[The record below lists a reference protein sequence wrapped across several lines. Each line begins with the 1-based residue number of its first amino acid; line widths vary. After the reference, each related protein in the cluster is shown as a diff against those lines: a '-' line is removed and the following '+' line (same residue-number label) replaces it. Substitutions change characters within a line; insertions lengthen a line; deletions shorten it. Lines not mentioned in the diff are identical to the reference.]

1 MSEALEVKN
10 LFKTF
15 PVGKKGFFSKPAGYV
30 HAVDGVSLSIKSGE
44 TLGIVGESGCGKSTL
59 GKAIVGILAPVTGEV
74 VFDGEKVKKLTRGK
88 RPKHFRNLQMI
99 FQDPYGSLNPR
110 RKIGVQIAD
119 GLIVAGMPKKL
130 ALLKAA
136 DLLEKVGLPRNAVD
150 RFAHQF
156 SGGQRQRISIAR
168 ALAAAPTA
176 IIADEPISALD
187 TSSQAQVA
195 NLLVNLVD
203 EFDMGMV
210 FISHDLSIVRR
221 ISDRVAV
228 MYLGKIVEVGT
239 VDQIWNNPSHPYTRA
254 LISAIPHADGTS
266 FMPQDLPGDVP
277 NPMSPPSGCRF
288 HPRCPLAKAEC
299 RSEEPALRKLGDG
312 RDVDC
317 VLQTSGSQPV
327 TITLN

>member
-1 MSEALEVKN
+1 MKEILNVKN
-10 LFKTF
+10 
-15 PVGKKGFFSKPAGYV
+15 VAVEYDRHGSKVRAVAG
-30 HAVDGVSLSIKSGE
+30 VDLTLNTGE
-44 TLGIVGESGCGKSTL
+44 ILGLVGESGCGKSTL

-74 VFDGEKVKKLTRGK
+74 VFDGQVVKKLTRGK
-88 RPKHFRNLQMI
+88 RPEHFRNLQMV

-130 ALLKAA
+130 ALIKAQ
-136 DLLEKVGLPRNAVD
+136 DLLEKVGLPRNAID
-150 RFAHQF
+150 RYAHQF

-266 FMPQDLPGDVP
+266 FMPKDLPGDVP

-288 HPRCPLAKAEC
+288 HPRCPLAKPEC
-299 RSEEPALRKLGDG
+299 STQEPELRRLADG
-312 RDVDC
+312 RDVSC

>member
-1 MSEALEVKN
+1 MKEILNLKN
-10 LFKTF
+10 VAVEYDRHGRK
-15 PVGKKGFFSKPAGYV
+15 VRAVAG
-30 HAVDGVSLSIKSGE
+30 VDLTLNSGE
-44 TLGIVGESGCGKSTL
+44 ILGLVGESGCGKSTL
-59 GKAIVGILAPVTGEV
+59 GKAIVGILRPVTGEI
-74 VFDGEKVKKLTRGK
+74 VFDGQKVKKLTRGK
-88 RPKHFRNLQMI
+88 RPEHFRNLQMV

-119 GLIVAGMPKKL
+119 GLIVAGMSKKL
-130 ALLKAA
+130 ALVKAA

-266 FMPQDLPGDVP
+266 FMPKDLPGDVP

-288 HPRCPLAKAEC
+288 HPRCPLAKPEC
-299 RSEEPALRKLGDG
+299 SSNEPELRRLADG
-312 RDVDC
+312 RDVSC
-317 VLQTSGSQPV
+317 VLQTAGSQPV

>member
-1 MSEALEVKN
+1 MKEILNLKN
-10 LFKTF
+10 VAVEYDRHGRK
-15 PVGKKGFFSKPAGYV
+15 VRAVAG
-30 HAVDGVSLSIKSGE
+30 VDLTLNSGE
-44 TLGIVGESGCGKSTL
+44 ILGLVGESGCGKSTL
-59 GKAIVGILAPVTGEV
+59 GKAIVGILSPITGDI
-74 VFDGEKVKKLTRGK
+74 VFDGQKVKKLTRGK
-88 RPKHFRNLQMI
+88 RPDHFRNLQMV

-119 GLIVAGMPKKL
+119 GLIVAGMSKKL
-130 ALLKAA
+130 ALVKAA

-266 FMPQDLPGDVP
+266 FMPKDLPGDVP
-277 NPMSPPSGCRF
+277 NPISPPSGCRF
-288 HPRCPLAKAEC
+288 HPRCPLAKPEC
-299 RSEEPALRKLGDG
+299 SSNEPELRRLADG
-312 RDVDC
+312 RDVSC
-317 VLQTSGSQPV
+317 VLQTAGSQPV

>member
-1 MSEALEVKN
+1 MKEILNIKN
-10 LFKTF
+10 VSVEYDRHGRK
-15 PVGKKGFFSKPAGYV
+15 VRAVAG
-30 HAVDGVSLSIKSGE
+30 VDLTLNSGE
-44 TLGIVGESGCGKSTL
+44 ILGLVGESGCGKSTL
-59 GKAIVGILAPVTGEV
+59 GKAIVGILAPVSGEV

-88 RPKHFRNLQMI
+88 RPEHFRNLQMI

-288 HPRCPLAKAEC
+288 HPRCPLAKEEC
-299 RSEEPALRKLGDG
+299 KTQEPGLRKLGDG
-312 RDVDC
+312 RDVAC
-317 VLQTSGSQPV
+317 VLQTAGNQPV
-327 TITLN
+327 TITLS

>member
-1 MSEALEVKN
+1 MKEILNVKN
-10 LFKTF
+10 
-15 PVGKKGFFSKPAGYV
+15 VAVEYDRHGSKVRAVAG
-30 HAVDGVSLSIKSGE
+30 VDLTLNTGE
-44 TLGIVGESGCGKSTL
+44 ILGLVGESGCGKSTL

-74 VFDGEKVKKLTRGK
+74 VFDGQVVKKLTRGK
-88 RPKHFRNLQMI
+88 RPEHFRNLQMV

-130 ALLKAA
+130 ALIKAQ
-136 DLLEKVGLPRNAVD
+136 DLLEKVGLPRNAID
-150 RFAHQF
+150 RYAHQF

-266 FMPQDLPGDVP
+266 FMPKDLPGDVP

-288 HPRCPLAKAEC
+288 HPRCPLAKPEC
-299 RSEEPALRKLGDG
+299 STQEPELRKLADG
-312 RDVDC
+312 RDVSC
-317 VLQTSGSQPV
+317 VLQTSGNQPV

>member
-1 MSEALEVKN
+1 MKEILNIKN
-10 LFKTF
+10 VAVEYDRHGRK
-15 PVGKKGFFSKPAGYV
+15 VRAVAG
-30 HAVDGVSLSIKSGE
+30 VDLTLNTGE
-44 TLGIVGESGCGKSTL
+44 ILGLVGESGCGKSTL

-74 VFDGEKVKKLTRGK
+74 VFDGQVVKKLTRGK
-88 RPKHFRNLQMI
+88 RPEHFRNLQMV

-119 GLIVAGMPKKL
+119 GLIVAGMSKKL
-130 ALLKAA
+130 ALVKAA

-266 FMPQDLPGDVP
+266 FMPKDLPGDVP

-288 HPRCPLAKAEC
+288 HPRCPLAKSEC
-299 RSEEPALRKLGDG
+299 SSNEPELRRLADG
-312 RDVDC
+312 RDVSC
-317 VLQTSGSQPV
+317 VLQTAGSQPV

>member
-1 MSEALEVKN
+1 MKEILNLKN
-10 LFKTF
+10 VAVEYDRHGRK
-15 PVGKKGFFSKPAGYV
+15 VRAVAG
-30 HAVDGVSLSIKSGE
+30 VDLTLNSGE
-44 TLGIVGESGCGKSTL
+44 ILGLVGESGCGKSTL
-59 GKAIVGILAPVTGEV
+59 GKAIVGILSPITGDI
-74 VFDGEKVKKLTRGK
+74 VFDGQKVKKLTRGK
-88 RPKHFRNLQMI
+88 RPDHFRNLQMV

-119 GLIVAGMPKKL
+119 GLIVAGMSKKL
-130 ALLKAA
+130 ALVKAA

-266 FMPQDLPGDVP
+266 FMPKDLPGDVP

-288 HPRCPLAKAEC
+288 HPRCPLAKPEC
-299 RSEEPALRKLGDG
+299 SSNEPELRRLADG
-312 RDVDC
+312 RDVSC
-317 VLQTSGSQPV
+317 VLQTAGSQPV

>member
-1 MSEALEVKN
+1 MKEILNLKN
-10 LFKTF
+10 VAVEYDRHGRK
-15 PVGKKGFFSKPAGYV
+15 VRAVAG
-30 HAVDGVSLSIKSGE
+30 VDLTLNSGE
-44 TLGIVGESGCGKSTL
+44 ILGLVGESGCGKSTL
-59 GKAIVGILAPVTGEV
+59 GKAIVGILRPITGEI
-74 VFDGEKVKKLTRGK
+74 VFDRQKVKKLTRGK
-88 RPKHFRNLQMI
+88 RPEHFRNLQMV

-119 GLIVAGMPKKL
+119 GLIVAGMSKKL
-130 ALLKAA
+130 ALVKAA

-168 ALAAAPTA
+168 ALAASPTA

-266 FMPQDLPGDVP
+266 FMPKDLPGDVP
-277 NPMSPPSGCRF
+277 NPMSPPSDCRF

-299 RSEEPALRKLGDG
+299 ASNEPELRKLADG
-312 RDVDC
+312 RDVSC
-317 VLQTSGSQPV
+317 VLQTAGSQPV

>member
-1 MSEALEVKN
+1 MSKKAALV
-10 LFKTF
+10 
-15 PVGKKGFFSKPAGYV
+15 
-30 HAVDGVSLSIKSGE
+30 
-44 TLGIVGESGCGKSTL
+44 
-59 GKAIVGILAPVTGEV
+59 
-74 VFDGEKVKKLTRGK
+74 
-88 RPKHFRNLQMI
+88 
-99 FQDPYGSLNPR
+99 
-110 RKIGVQIAD
+110 
-119 GLIVAGMPKKL
+119 
-130 ALLKAA
+130 KAA
-136 DLLEKVGLPRNAVD
+136 DLLERVGLPRNAVD

-168 ALAAAPTA
+168 ALAASPTA

-266 FMPQDLPGDVP
+266 FMPKDLPGDVP

-288 HPRCPLAKAEC
+288 HPRCPLAKPEC
-299 RSEEPALRKLGDG
+299 STQEPELRKLADG
-312 RDVDC
+312 RDVSC

>member
-1 MSEALEVKN
+1 MKEILNLKN
-10 LFKTF
+10 VAVEYDRHGRK
-15 PVGKKGFFSKPAGYV
+15 VRAVAG
-30 HAVDGVSLSIKSGE
+30 VDLTLNSGE
-44 TLGIVGESGCGKSTL
+44 ILGLVGESGCGKSTL
-59 GKAIVGILAPVTGEV
+59 GKAIVGILSPITGEI
-74 VFDGEKVKKLTRGK
+74 VFDGQKVKKLTRGK
-88 RPKHFRNLQMI
+88 RPEHFRNLQMV

-110 RKIGVQIAD
+110 RKIGMQIAD
-119 GLIVAGMPKKL
+119 GLIVAGMSKKL
-130 ALLKAA
+130 ALVKAA

-266 FMPQDLPGDVP
+266 FMPKDLPGDVP

-288 HPRCPLAKAEC
+288 HPRCPLAKPEC
-299 RSEEPALRKLGDG
+299 SSNEPELRRLADG
-312 RDVDC
+312 RDVSC
-317 VLQTSGSQPV
+317 VLQTAGSQPV

>member
-1 MSEALEVKN
+1 
-10 LFKTF
+10 
-15 PVGKKGFFSKPAGYV
+15 
-30 HAVDGVSLSIKSGE
+30 
-44 TLGIVGESGCGKSTL
+44 
-59 GKAIVGILAPVTGEV
+59 
-74 VFDGEKVKKLTRGK
+74 
-88 RPKHFRNLQMI
+88 MI

-288 HPRCPLAKAEC
+288 HPRCPLAKEEC
-299 RSEEPALRKLGDG
+299 KT
-312 RDVDC
+312 
-317 VLQTSGSQPV
+317 Q
-327 TITLN
+327 

>member
-1 MSEALEVKN
+1 MKEILSVKN
-10 LFKTF
+10 VAVEYDRHGLK
-15 PVGKKGFFSKPAGYV
+15 VRAVAG
-30 HAVDGVSLSIKSGE
+30 VDLTLNTGE
-44 TLGIVGESGCGKSTL
+44 ILGLVGESGCGKSTL

-288 HPRCPLAKAEC
+288 HPRCPLAKPEC
-299 RSEEPALRKLGDG
+299 SNSEPELRRLADG
-312 RDVDC
+312 RDVSC
-317 VLQTSGSQPV
+317 VLQTAGSQPV

>member
-1 MSEALEVKN
+1 MKEILNLKN
-10 LFKTF
+10 VAVEYDRHGRK
-15 PVGKKGFFSKPAGYV
+15 VRAVAG
-30 HAVDGVSLSIKSGE
+30 VDLTLNSGE
-44 TLGIVGESGCGKSTL
+44 ILGLVGESGCGKSTL
-59 GKAIVGILAPVTGEV
+59 GKAIVGILRPVTGEI
-74 VFDGEKVKKLTRGK
+74 VFDGQNVRKLTRGK
-88 RPKHFRNLQMI
+88 RPEHFRNLQMV

-119 GLIVAGMPKKL
+119 GLIVAGMSKKL
-130 ALLKAA
+130 ALVKAA

-266 FMPQDLPGDVP
+266 FMPKDLPGDVP

-288 HPRCPLAKAEC
+288 HPRCPLAKPEC
-299 RSEEPALRKLGDG
+299 SSNEPELRRLADG
-312 RDVDC
+312 RDVSC
-317 VLQTSGSQPV
+317 VLQTAGSQPV

>member
-1 MSEALEVKN
+1 MKEILNLKN
-10 LFKTF
+10 VAVEYDRHGRK
-15 PVGKKGFFSKPAGYV
+15 VRAVAGV
-30 HAVDGVSLSIKSGE
+30 NLTLNSGE
-44 TLGIVGESGCGKSTL
+44 ILGLVGESGCGKSTL
-59 GKAIVGILAPVTGEV
+59 GKAIVGILRPVTGEI
-74 VFDGEKVKKLTRGK
+74 VFDGQNVKKLTRGK
-88 RPKHFRNLQMI
+88 RPEHFRNLQMV

-119 GLIVAGMPKKL
+119 GLIVAGMSKKL
-130 ALLKAA
+130 ALVKAA

-266 FMPQDLPGDVP
+266 FMPKDLPGDVP

-288 HPRCPLAKAEC
+288 HPRCPLAKPEC
-299 RSEEPALRKLGDG
+299 SSNEPELRRLADG
-312 RDVDC
+312 RDVSC
-317 VLQTSGSQPV
+317 VLQTAGSQPV

>member
-1 MSEALEVKN
+1 MKEILNLKN
-10 LFKTF
+10 VAVEYDRHGRK
-15 PVGKKGFFSKPAGYV
+15 VRAVAG
-30 HAVDGVSLSIKSGE
+30 VDLTLNSGE
-44 TLGIVGESGCGKSTL
+44 ILGLVGESGCGKSTL
-59 GKAIVGILAPVTGEV
+59 GKAIVGILRPITGEI
-74 VFDGEKVKKLTRGK
+74 VFDGQNVKKLTRGK
-88 RPKHFRNLQMI
+88 RPEHFRNLQMV

-119 GLIVAGMPKKL
+119 GLIVAGMSKKL
-130 ALLKAA
+130 ALVKAA

-168 ALAAAPTA
+168 ALAASPTA

-266 FMPQDLPGDVP
+266 FMPKDLPGDVP

-288 HPRCPLAKAEC
+288 HPRCPLAKPEC
-299 RSEEPALRKLGDG
+299 STNQPELRRLADG
-312 RDVDC
+312 RDVSC
-317 VLQTSGSQPV
+317 VLQTAGSQPV

>member
-1 MSEALEVKN
+1 MKEILNLKN
-10 LFKTF
+10 VAVEYDRHGRK
-15 PVGKKGFFSKPAGYV
+15 VRAVAG
-30 HAVDGVSLSIKSGE
+30 VDLTLNSGE
-44 TLGIVGESGCGKSTL
+44 ILGLVGESGCGKSTL
-59 GKAIVGILAPVTGEV
+59 GKAIVGILSPITGEI
-74 VFDGEKVKKLTRGK
+74 VFDGQKVKKLTRGK
-88 RPKHFRNLQMI
+88 RPDHFRNLQMV

-110 RKIGVQIAD
+110 RKIGMQIAD
-119 GLIVAGMPKKL
+119 GLIVAGMSKKL
-130 ALLKAA
+130 ALVKAA

-266 FMPQDLPGDVP
+266 FMPKDLPGDVP

-288 HPRCPLAKAEC
+288 HPRCPLAKPEC
-299 RSEEPALRKLGDG
+299 SSNEPELRKLADG
-312 RDVDC
+312 RDVSC
-317 VLQTSGSQPV
+317 VLQTAGSQPV

>member
-1 MSEALEVKN
+1 MKEILNLKN
-10 LFKTF
+10 VAVEYDRHGRK
-15 PVGKKGFFSKPAGYV
+15 VRAVAG
-30 HAVDGVSLSIKSGE
+30 VDLTLNSGE
-44 TLGIVGESGCGKSTL
+44 ILGLVGESGCGKSTL
-59 GKAIVGILAPVTGEV
+59 GKAIVGILRPVTGEI
-74 VFDGEKVKKLTRGK
+74 VFDGQNVKKLTRGK
-88 RPKHFRNLQMI
+88 RPEHFRNLQMV

-119 GLIVAGMPKKL
+119 GLIVAGMSKKL
-130 ALLKAA
+130 ALVKAA

-266 FMPQDLPGDVP
+266 FMPKDLPGDVP

-288 HPRCPLAKAEC
+288 HPRCPLAKPEC
-299 RSEEPALRKLGDG
+299 SSNEPELRRLADG
-312 RDVDC
+312 QDVSC
-317 VLQTSGSQPV
+317 VLQTAGSQPV

>member
-1 MSEALEVKN
+1 MKEILNVKN
-10 LFKTF
+10 VAVEYDRHGRK
-15 PVGKKGFFSKPAGYV
+15 VRAVAG
-30 HAVDGVSLSIKSGE
+30 VDLTLNTGE
-44 TLGIVGESGCGKSTL
+44 ILGLVGESGCGKSTL

-74 VFDGEKVKKLTRGK
+74 VFDGQVVKKLTRGK
-88 RPKHFRNLQMI
+88 RPEHFRNLQMV

-130 ALLKAA
+130 ALIKAQ
-136 DLLEKVGLPRNAVD
+136 DLLEKVGLPRNAID
-150 RFAHQF
+150 RYAHQF

-266 FMPQDLPGDVP
+266 FMPKDLPGDVP

-288 HPRCPLAKAEC
+288 HPRCPLAKPEC
-299 RSEEPALRKLGDG
+299 SSNEPELRKLADG
-312 RDVDC
+312 RDVSC
-317 VLQTSGSQPV
+317 VLQTAGSQPV

>member
-1 MSEALEVKN
+1 MKEILNLKN
-10 LFKTF
+10 VAVEYDRHGRK
-15 PVGKKGFFSKPAGYV
+15 VRAVAG
-30 HAVDGVSLSIKSGE
+30 VDLTLNSGE
-44 TLGIVGESGCGKSTL
+44 ILGLVGESGCGKSTL
-59 GKAIVGILAPVTGEV
+59 GKAIVGILRPITGEI
-74 VFDGEKVKKLTRGK
+74 VFDGQNVKKLTRGK
-88 RPKHFRNLQMI
+88 RPEHFRNLQMV

-119 GLIVAGMPKKL
+119 GLIVAGMSKKL
-130 ALLKAA
+130 ALVKAA

-168 ALAAAPTA
+168 ALAASPTA

-266 FMPQDLPGDVP
+266 FMPKDLPGDVP

-288 HPRCPLAKAEC
+288 HPRCPLAKPEC
-299 RSEEPALRKLGDG
+299 STNEPELRRLADG
-312 RDVDC
+312 RDVSC
-317 VLQTSGSQPV
+317 VLQTAGSQPV

>member
-1 MSEALEVKN
+1 MKEILNLKN
-10 LFKTF
+10 VAVEYDRHGRK
-15 PVGKKGFFSKPAGYV
+15 VRAVAGV
-30 HAVDGVSLSIKSGE
+30 NLTLNSGE
-44 TLGIVGESGCGKSTL
+44 ILGLVGESGCGKSTL
-59 GKAIVGILAPVTGEV
+59 GKAIVGILRPVTGEI
-74 VFDGEKVKKLTRGK
+74 VFDGQNVKKLTRGK
-88 RPKHFRNLQMI
+88 RPEHFRNLQMV

-119 GLIVAGMPKKL
+119 GLIVAGMSKKL
-130 ALLKAA
+130 ALVKAA

-168 ALAAAPTA
+168 ALAASPTA

-266 FMPQDLPGDVP
+266 FMPKDLPGDVP

-288 HPRCPLAKAEC
+288 HPRCPLAKPEC
-299 RSEEPALRKLGDG
+299 SSNEPELRRLADG
-312 RDVDC
+312 RDVSC
-317 VLQTSGSQPV
+317 VLQTAGSQPV

>member
-1 MSEALEVKN
+1 MKEILNLKN
-10 LFKTF
+10 VAVEYDRHGRK
-15 PVGKKGFFSKPAGYV
+15 VRAVAG
-30 HAVDGVSLSIKSGE
+30 VDLTLNSGE
-44 TLGIVGESGCGKSTL
+44 ILGLVGESGCGKSTL
-59 GKAIVGILAPVTGEV
+59 GKAIVGILRPVTGES
-74 VFDGEKVKKLTRGK
+74 VFDGQNVKKLTRGK
-88 RPKHFRNLQMI
+88 RPEHFRNLQMV

-119 GLIVAGMPKKL
+119 GLIVAGMSKKL
-130 ALLKAA
+130 ALVKAA

-266 FMPQDLPGDVP
+266 FMPKDLPGDVP

-288 HPRCPLAKAEC
+288 HPRCPLAKPEC
-299 RSEEPALRKLGDG
+299 SSNEPELRRLADG
-312 RDVDC
+312 RDVSC
-317 VLQTSGSQPV
+317 VLQTAGSQPV

>member
-1 MSEALEVKN
+1 MKEILYLKN
-10 LFKTF
+10 VAVEYDRHGRK
-15 PVGKKGFFSKPAGYV
+15 VRAVAG
-30 HAVDGVSLSIKSGE
+30 VDLTLNSGE
-44 TLGIVGESGCGKSTL
+44 ILGLVGESGCGKSTL
-59 GKAIVGILAPVTGEV
+59 GKAIVGILSPITGEI
-74 VFDGEKVKKLTRGK
+74 VFDGQKVKKLTRGK
-88 RPKHFRNLQMI
+88 RPDHFRNLQMV

-110 RKIGVQIAD
+110 RKIGMQIAD
-119 GLIVAGMPKKL
+119 GLIVAGMSKKL
-130 ALLKAA
+130 ALVKAA

-195 NLLVNLVD
+195 NLLVNLVE

-266 FMPQDLPGDVP
+266 FMPKDLPGDVP

-288 HPRCPLAKAEC
+288 HPRCPLAKPEC
-299 RSEEPALRKLGDG
+299 SSNEPELRRLADG
-312 RDVDC
+312 RDVSC
-317 VLQTSGSQPV
+317 VLQTAGSQPV
-327 TITLN
+327 TLTLN

>member
-1 MSEALEVKN
+1 MKEILNIKN
-10 LFKTF
+10 VAVEYDRHGRK
-15 PVGKKGFFSKPAGYV
+15 VRAVAG
-30 HAVDGVSLSIKSGE
+30 VDLTLNSGE
-44 TLGIVGESGCGKSTL
+44 ILGLVGESGCGKSTL
-59 GKAIVGILAPVTGEV
+59 GKAIVGILRPVTGEV

-119 GLIVAGMPKKL
+119 GLIVAGMSKKS
-130 ALLKAA
+130 ALLKAE

-150 RFAHQF
+150 RYAHQF

-168 ALAAAPTA
+168 ALAASPTA

-228 MYLGKIVEVGT
+228 MYLGKIVEVGP

-288 HPRCPLAKAEC
+288 HPRCPLAKEEC
-299 RSEEPALRKLGDG
+299 KTQEPGLRKLGDG
-312 RDVDC
+312 RDVAC
-317 VLQTSGSQPV
+317 VLQTAGNQPV
-327 TITLN
+327 TITLH

>member
-1 MSEALEVKN
+1 MKEILNLKN
-10 LFKTF
+10 VAVEYDRHGRK
-15 PVGKKGFFSKPAGYV
+15 VRAVAG
-30 HAVDGVSLSIKSGE
+30 VDLTLNSGE
-44 TLGIVGESGCGKSTL
+44 ILGLVGESGCGKSTL
-59 GKAIVGILAPVTGEV
+59 GKAIVGILSPITGEI
-74 VFDGEKVKKLTRGK
+74 VFDGKKVKKLTRGK
-88 RPKHFRNLQMI
+88 RPDHFRNLQMV

-110 RKIGVQIAD
+110 RKIGMQIAD
-119 GLIVAGMPKKL
+119 GLIVAGMSKKL
-130 ALLKAA
+130 ALVKAE
-136 DLLEKVGLPRNAVD
+136 DLLEKVGLPRNAVG
-150 RFAHQF
+150 RFPHQF

-266 FMPQDLPGDVP
+266 FMPKDLPGDVP

-288 HPRCPLAKAEC
+288 HPRCPLAKPEC
-299 RSEEPALRKLGDG
+299 RSEEPELRRLADG
-312 RDVDC
+312 RSVAC
-317 VLQTSGSQPV
+317 VLQSSGSQPV
-327 TITLN
+327 TITLD

>member
-1 MSEALEVKN
+1 VKEILNVKN
-10 LFKTF
+10 VAVEYDRHGLK
-15 PVGKKGFFSKPAGYV
+15 VRAVAG
-30 HAVDGVSLSIKSGE
+30 VDLTLNTGE
-44 TLGIVGESGCGKSTL
+44 ILGLVVESGCGKSTL

-74 VFDGEKVKKLTRGK
+74 VLDGKVVKKLTRGK
-88 RPKHFRNLQMI
+88 RPEHFRNLQMV

-130 ALLKAA
+130 ALIKAQ
-136 DLLEKVGLPRNAVD
+136 DLLEKVGLPRNAID
-150 RFAHQF
+150 RYAHQF

-266 FMPQDLPGDVP
+266 FMPKDLPGDVP

-288 HPRCPLAKAEC
+288 HPRCPLAKPEC
-299 RSEEPALRKLGDG
+299 STQEPELRKLADG
-312 RDVDC
+312 RDVSC

>member
-1 MSEALEVKN
+1 MKEILNLKN
-10 LFKTF
+10 VAVEYDRHGRK
-15 PVGKKGFFSKPAGYV
+15 VRAVAG
-30 HAVDGVSLSIKSGE
+30 VDLTLNSGE
-44 TLGIVGESGCGKSTL
+44 ILGLVGESGCGKSTL
-59 GKAIVGILAPVTGEV
+59 GKAIVGILSPITGEI
-74 VFDGEKVKKLTRGK
+74 VFDGQKVKKLTRGK
-88 RPKHFRNLQMI
+88 RPEHFRNLQMV

-119 GLIVAGMPKKL
+119 GLIVAGMSKKL
-130 ALLKAA
+130 ALLKAE
-136 DLLEKVGLPRNAVD
+136 DLLEKVGLPRNAVG
-150 RFAHQF
+150 RFPHQF

-266 FMPQDLPGDVP
+266 FMPKDLPGDVP

-299 RSEEPALRKLGDG
+299 ASNEPELRKLADG
-312 RDVDC
+312 RDVSC
-317 VLQTSGSQPV
+317 VLQTAGSQPV

>member
-1 MSEALEVKN
+1 MKEILNLKN
-10 LFKTF
+10 VAVEYDRHGRK
-15 PVGKKGFFSKPAGYV
+15 VRAVAG
-30 HAVDGVSLSIKSGE
+30 VDLTLNSGE
-44 TLGIVGESGCGKSTL
+44 ILGLVGESGCGKSTL
-59 GKAIVGILAPVTGEV
+59 GKAIVGILSPITGEI
-74 VFDGEKVKKLTRGK
+74 VFDGQKVKKLTRGK
-88 RPKHFRNLQMI
+88 RPEHFRNLQMV

-110 RKIGVQIAD
+110 RKIGMQIAD
-119 GLIVAGMPKKL
+119 GLIVAGMSKKL
-130 ALLKAA
+130 ALVKAA

-266 FMPQDLPGDVP
+266 FMPKDLPGDVP

-288 HPRCPLAKAEC
+288 HPRCPLAKPEC
-299 RSEEPALRKLGDG
+299 SSNEPELRKLADG
-312 RDVDC
+312 RDVSC
-317 VLQTSGSQPV
+317 VLQTAGSQPV

>member
-1 MSEALEVKN
+1 MKEILNLKN
-10 LFKTF
+10 VAVEYDRHGRK
-15 PVGKKGFFSKPAGYV
+15 VRAVAG
-30 HAVDGVSLSIKSGE
+30 VDLTLNSGE
-44 TLGIVGESGCGKSTL
+44 ILGLVGESGCGKSTL
-59 GKAIVGILAPVTGEV
+59 GKAIVGILRPVTGEI
-74 VFDGEKVKKLTRGK
+74 VFDGQNVKKLTRGK
-88 RPKHFRNLQMI
+88 RPEHFRNLQMV

-119 GLIVAGMPKKL
+119 GLIVAGMSKKL
-130 ALLKAA
+130 ALVKAV

-266 FMPQDLPGDVP
+266 FMPKDLPGDVP

-288 HPRCPLAKAEC
+288 HPRCPLAKPEC
-299 RSEEPALRKLGDG
+299 SSNEPELRRLADG
-312 RDVDC
+312 RDVSC
-317 VLQTSGSQPV
+317 VLQTAGSQPV

>member
-1 MSEALEVKN
+1 MKEILNIKN
-10 LFKTF
+10 VSVEYDRHGRK
-15 PVGKKGFFSKPAGYV
+15 VRAVAG
-30 HAVDGVSLSIKSGE
+30 VDLTLNSGE
-44 TLGIVGESGCGKSTL
+44 ILGLVGESGCGKSTL

-88 RPKHFRNLQMI
+88 RPEHFRNLQMI

-288 HPRCPLAKAEC
+288 HPRCPLAKVEC
-299 RSEEPALRKLGDG
+299 KTQEPGLRKLGDG
-312 RDVDC
+312 RDVAC
-317 VLQTSGSQPV
+317 VLQTAGNQPV

>member
-1 MSEALEVKN
+1 MKEILNIKN
-10 LFKTF
+10 VSVEYDRHGRK
-15 PVGKKGFFSKPAGYV
+15 VRAVAG
-30 HAVDGVSLSIKSGE
+30 VDLTLNSGE
-44 TLGIVGESGCGKSTL
+44 ILGLVGESGCGKSTL

-74 VFDGEKVKKLTRGK
+74 IFDGEKVKKLTRGK

-312 RDVDC
+312 RDVAC

>member
-1 MSEALEVKN
+1 LTLN
-10 LFKTF
+10 
-15 PVGKKGFFSKPAGYV
+15 
-30 HAVDGVSLSIKSGE
+30 SGE
-44 TLGIVGESGCGKSTL
+44 ILGLVGESGCGKSTL
-59 GKAIVGILAPVTGEV
+59 GKAIVGILSPITGEI
-74 VFDGEKVKKLTRGK
+74 VFDGQKVKKLTRGK
-88 RPKHFRNLQMI
+88 RPEHFRNLQMV

-119 GLIVAGMPKKL
+119 GLIVAGMSKKL
-130 ALLKAA
+130 ALVKAA

-266 FMPQDLPGDVP
+266 FMPKDLPGDVP

-288 HPRCPLAKAEC
+288 HPRCPLAKPEC
-299 RSEEPALRKLGDG
+299 SSNEPELRRLADG
-312 RDVDC
+312 RDVSC
-317 VLQTSGSQPV
+317 VLQTAGSQPV

>member
-1 MSEALEVKN
+1 VKEILNVKN
-10 LFKTF
+10 VAVEYDRHGRK
-15 PVGKKGFFSKPAGYV
+15 VRAVAG
-30 HAVDGVSLSIKSGE
+30 VDLTLNTGE
-44 TLGIVGESGCGKSTL
+44 ILGLVGESGCGKSTL

-74 VFDGEKVKKLTRGK
+74 VFDGKVVKKLTRGK
-88 RPKHFRNLQMI
+88 RPEHFRNLQMV

-119 GLIVAGMPKKL
+119 GLIVAGMSKKA
-130 ALLKAA
+130 ALVKAA

-168 ALAAAPTA
+168 ALAASPTA

-266 FMPQDLPGDVP
+266 FMPKDLPGDVP
-277 NPMSPPSGCRF
+277 NQMSPPSGCRF
-288 HPRCPLAKAEC
+288 HPRCPLAKPEC
-299 RSEEPALRKLGDG
+299 STQEPELRKLADG
-312 RDVDC
+312 RDVSC